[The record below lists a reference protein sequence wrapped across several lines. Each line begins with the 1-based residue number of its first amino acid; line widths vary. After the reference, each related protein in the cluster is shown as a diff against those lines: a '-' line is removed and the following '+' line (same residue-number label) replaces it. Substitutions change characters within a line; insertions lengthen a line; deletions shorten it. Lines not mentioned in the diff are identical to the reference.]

1 MSESDEKRMMQ
12 IHYDNGTIEEVEVIL
27 PFEFPDTKN
36 KYVVFTKEEKCED
49 GNILVYI
56 TKIHINED
64 GITELLSVDDEEE
77 WNRVK
82 KYIRGIVTK
91 DEDERQK
98 VGDPYVSDVEISES
112 IPLSV
117 MWELNKKRS

>member
-1 MSESDEKRMMQ
+1 
-12 IHYDNGTIEEVEVIL
+12 
-27 PFEFPDTKN
+27 
-36 KYVVFTKEEKCED
+36 
-49 GNILVYI
+49 VYI